1 MDVGEQAQFKRG
13 REMGEESKSVT
24 NANLQRPFWSM
35 VFVTLKWAI
44 ASISVFVILSVVF
57 GAAWLVFLFIT
68 GAGPGANHPPPSFET
83 QQSTRPELDKSG
95 PTEQGSVSRHTE
107 VTTRERALELFD
119 SLEPVDID
127 FMIGRWRG
135 EGYPT
140 GHPHDGLLEAF
151 HWYRKLFESSEDVHP
166 LLFLNRH
173 GDIVSIDPGAMGS
186 GGEQRAPVSKT
197 TVRIFQLLMPLL
209 TTSES
214 RARLRMTEY
223 RGKVSATMIYDQMP
237 VYDIFRKL
245 DDNTVFAVMDNKTI
259 KDPFFFKLNRDRG
272 F

>member
-1 MDVGEQAQFKRG
+1 
-13 REMGEESKSVT
+13 MGEESKPVT
-24 NANLQRPFWSM
+24 ISDIRRPFWSM
-35 VFVTLKWAI
+35 VFVTVKWAI
-44 ASISVFVILSVVF
+44 ASISAFAILSVVF
-57 GAAWLVFLFIT
+57 GAAWLAFLFIT
-68 GAGPGANHPPPSFET
+68 GEDPGANHPPASIEY
-83 QQSTRPELDKSG
+83 
-95 PTEQGSVSRHTE
+95 EQGSVSRHTE
-107 VTTRERALELFD
+107 VTTLERALELFD

-127 FMIGRWRG
+127 FMIGRWWG
-135 EGYPT
+135 EGYHT
-140 GHPHDGLLEAF
+140 GHPNDGQLEAL
-151 HWYRKLFESSEDVHP
+151 HWYGKLFESSEDVHP

-173 GDIVSIDPGAMGS
+173 GEIVSIDPGAMGS
-186 GGEQRAPVSKT
+186 GGEQRLPVSKT